1 MEKETLLI
9 AVNICHSEYFWG
21 DEEGIIHN
29 AFSKSLSRV
38 SGVIVFG
45 NATLGNEH
53 SAPVKLYKNPN
64 RHIPGF
70 LQFLERET
78 SSRELLFLQ

>member
-9 AVNICHSEYFWG
+9 AVNICHFEYFWG

-29 AFSKSLSRV
+29 AFFKSLSRV
-38 SGVIVFG
+38 SRVIVFG
-45 NATLGNEH
+45 NATLGNEN

-64 RHIPGF
+64 KDIPGC

-78 SSRELLFLQ
+78 TSGGLLFVQ